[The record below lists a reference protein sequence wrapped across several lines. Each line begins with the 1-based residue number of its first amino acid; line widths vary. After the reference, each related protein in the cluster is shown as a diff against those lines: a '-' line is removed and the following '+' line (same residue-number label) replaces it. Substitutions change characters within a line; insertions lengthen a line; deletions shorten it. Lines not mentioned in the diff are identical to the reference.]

1 MRHQIGAD
9 SRTLG
14 IAQDTHRTCHTRGN
28 DYSQSLDTLE
38 IEVVKGNHQYNVM

>member
-28 DYSQSLDTLE
+28 DYRQSPETLE
-38 IEVVKGNHQYNVM
+38 LRWSKEIISTM